1 MNIHDLSH
9 ANVDF
14 VTYTN
19 DNALIFKRIIK
30 YINEQN
36 RKFIAI
42 LYRSFPFHMI
52 QHKVFKTFK
61 N

>member
-19 DNALIFKRIIK
+19 DNALIFKRMIK
-30 YINEQN
+30 YINEQIGYLN
-36 RKFIAI
+36 IAC
-42 LYRSFPFHMI
+42 SE
-52 QHKVFKTFK
+52 
-61 N
+61 